1 MYPYRRN
8 YRHSSKL
15 IKHIIRVL
23 GRTFEKEIDE
33 EINAKNRIKECE
45 NWPEGEDKIKHLMK
59 IYSDYWTIADE
70 KNKQKYLTRMINYM
84 RYKDD
89 KTGLPSTILEEP
101 NLINSI
107 AASRYITERKL
118 TNNDLGISIL
128 ETYTYSS
135 NQIEG
140 ASSSNAGPIRRVIK
154 RRRKINKRE
163 TKKKSGLEH

>member
-23 GRTFEKEIDE
+23 GRKFENEIDK
-33 EINAKNRIKECE
+33 EINARNIIKECE

-70 KNKQKYLTRMINYM
+70 KNKQKYLTRMMNYM
-84 RYKDD
+84 RYEDD

-107 AASRYITERKL
+107 VASRSITERKL
-118 TNNDLGISIL
+118 TNNDTGISIL
-128 ETYTYSS
+128 DYDSS
-135 NQIEG
+135 SQIGG

-154 RRRKINKRE
+154 RRRKIYKRE
-163 TKKKSGLEH
+163 TEKERN

>member
-23 GRTFEKEIDE
+23 GRKYEKEIDK
-33 EINAKNRIKECE
+33 EINARIRIKECE

-70 KNKQKYLTRMINYM
+70 KNKQKYLTRMMNYM
-84 RYKDD
+84 RYEDD
-89 KTGLPSTILEEP
+89 KTGLPSIILEEP

-107 AASRYITERKL
+107 AAFRYITERKL
-118 TNNDLGISIL
+118 TRNDLGIRIL
-128 ETYTYSS
+128 DYDRIS
-135 NQIEG
+135 QIEG

-163 TKKKSGLEH
+163 TGK